1 MKRKEESVYIYFTR
15 ETIPRGAFYDKY
27 IKSLKEFLKK
37 YPTAEAIDN
46 AMLKKKYPDQF
57 LIFNGFRYVKESL
70 TPER

>member
-37 YPTAEAIDN
+37 KYPTAEAIDN
-46 AMLKKKYPDQF
+46 YLLKIGELPMGY
-57 LIFNGFRYVKESL
+57 E
-70 TPER
+70 